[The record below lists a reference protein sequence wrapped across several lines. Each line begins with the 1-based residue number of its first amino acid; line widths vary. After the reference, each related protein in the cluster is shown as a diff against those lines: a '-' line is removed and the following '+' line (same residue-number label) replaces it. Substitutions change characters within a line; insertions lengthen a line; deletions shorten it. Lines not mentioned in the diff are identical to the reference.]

1 MNESKGWQPYRK
13 MESTALKNMGAEI
26 SNLKIFMKENEND
39 FIGLREQVEHDML
52 AAYRVEKP
60 LSYVIIRTTSPEQR
74 DEIIEGLG
82 EYFFVETKS
91 REESVKDARTHEEED
106 VETEHGVWTDVYVS
120 RFKHLPEVAKEYLS
134 GNEYSDLGGVLFGY
148 DLKNV
153 AGYAEIHGN
162 FE

>member
-13 MESTALKNMGAEI
+13 MESTALEDTGAEVG
-26 SNLKIFMKENEND
+26 NLKRFIKENED
-39 FIGLREQVEHDML
+39 KFIGLREQVEHDML

-60 LSYVIIRTTSPEQR
+60 LSYVIIRTTSQERR
-74 DEIIEGLG
+74 DKIIEALG

-91 REESVKDARTHEEED
+91 RGESVKEAPTHEWQDAEK
-106 VETEHGVWTDVYVS
+106 EHGVWTDVYVS
-120 RFKHLPEVAKEYLS
+120 RFRHLPEVAKEYLS

>member
-1 MNESKGWQPYRK
+1 MNEPKDWQPYRK
-13 MESTALKNMGAEI
+13 MESTALKDTGAEVGD
-26 SNLKIFMKENEND
+26 LKIFIEENED
-39 FIGLREQVEHDML
+39 SFIGLREQVEHDIL

-60 LSYVIIRTTSPEQR
+60 LSYVIIRTTSPERR
-74 DEIIEGLG
+74 DEMIEGLG

-91 REESVKDARTHEEED
+91 REGSVESAPTHEGED
-106 VETEHGVWTDVYVS
+106 TETEHEVWTDVYVS

-162 FE
+162 FG